1 MSAAPGARAALS
13 SDTEPVRPAR
23 IVVVTGA
30 ASGIGEACARRFA
43 AGGDRVI
50 VADRNL
56 HGAQR
61 VAAEIG
67 PSALALSIDLGDEH
81 SVERAAAELMASVGV
96 ADVLVNCAGVL
107 QRTLPPEEL
116 SLKEWDIVSR
126 IDLRGTYLSCV
137 AFGAPMAARGHGA
150 IVNIASVAGMMSGPL
165 HAYGPAKAGVISI
178 GECLAAEWGP
188 KGVRVNTVS
197 PGWTLTPAL
206 EKGMSTRTLDEAQMI
221 ESTALGRLVRAD
233 EIAAAVQFLASEQ
246 ASAITGVNLP
256 VDAGFIVA
264 TPWMGYG
271 GLRRTEQR

>member
-1 MSAAPGARAALS
+1 MSSASDAPALATSDQALAGFARL
-13 SDTEPVRPAR
+13 
-23 IVVVTGA
+23 VVVTGA

-43 AGGDRVI
+43 AAGDHVV

-56 HGAQR
+56 EGAQR
-61 VAAEIG
+61 VAA
-67 PSALALSIDLGDEH
+67 ALGARGTALHIDLGDEH
-81 SVERAAAELMASVGV
+81 SIERAAREVAESMGTAH
-96 ADVLVNCAGVL
+96 VLVNCAGVL
-107 QRTLPPEEL
+107 QRTLPPEQL

-150 IVNIASVAGMMSGPL
+150 IVNIASVAGMRSGPL

-197 PGWTLTPAL
+197 PGWTQTPAL
-206 EKGMSTRTLDEAQMI
+206 DKGIATGTLDEGHMVA
-221 ESTALGRLVRAD
+221 STALGRLVRAD
-233 EIAAAVQFLASEQ
+233 EIAAAVHFLASAQ

-271 GLRRTEQR
+271 GLRRA